1 MMNSLVAATCMSA
14 PMPDQAYKDYIHK
27 IVTRVNTIT
36 GVAYINDPTVFAW
49 ELANEPHCND
59 GYEDKLGVPRGSIVR
74 AWVAEMAAYVK
85 SLDSNHMVG
94 LLSFCFLKFVY
105 AYVVAVVMMWDGR
118 SKISCRG

>member
-1 MMNSLVAATCMSA
+1 
-14 PMPDQAYKDYIHK
+14 MPDQAYKNYIHK